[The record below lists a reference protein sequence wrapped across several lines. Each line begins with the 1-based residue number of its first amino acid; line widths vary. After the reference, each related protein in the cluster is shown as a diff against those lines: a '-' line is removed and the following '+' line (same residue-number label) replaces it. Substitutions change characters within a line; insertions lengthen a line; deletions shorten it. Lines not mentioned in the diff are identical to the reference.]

1 MTPQWWGYDDITWD
15 CSTQAPAFT
24 GHVLNS
30 SPPCSLFT
38 CKKDA
43 HLSNAT
49 PFYKQITA
57 WYKQL
62 LIAHLQFCFNFLPN
76 IVLLQMIFQKKP
88 KQLNWADPRLF
99 LEKNGEILCTWLIQA
114 AKQCLQPLIYGVRN
128 IFCPA
133 IHIYL
138 SIYIYIY
145 QSDTSEDY
153 ILKTMATLTKTGSQK
168 NDTEILAEYLCKEGY
183 GGNQQG

>member
-1 MTPQWWGYDDITWD
+1 ME
-15 CSTQAPAFT
+15 
-24 GHVLNS
+24 
-30 SPPCSLFT
+30 
-38 CKKDA
+38 
-43 HLSNAT
+43 
-49 PFYKQITA
+49 
-57 WYKQL
+57 
-62 LIAHLQFCFNFLPN
+62 
-76 IVLLQMIFQKKP
+76 
-88 KQLNWADPRLF
+88 PRLF

-138 SIYIYIY
+138 SIDIYIY